1 MTKSGVNMLV
11 WIAGP
16 LNLTTLAGWWSVFH
30 QSTENLI
37 IGRLIAPTS
46 AKIEAAF
53 APRDLSSKEW

>member
-1 MTKSGVNMLV
+1 MTKSGVNMLA

-16 LNLTTLAGWWSVFH
+16 LNLTTLAGWWRVFH

-37 IGRLIAPTS
+37 IGKLIAPTN